1 MNWEKNILQDMKWN
15 GEITNKEQKQKLAL
29 EVAKKANDGDV
40 IGFGSGSTS
49 FLTVLKIAEKIK
61 EEYIRII
68 AIPTSYEIKM
78 LCNYLEIP
86 TVTILEKK
94 PDWSFDGVDEIDK
107 NNWMIKG
114 RGAAMFK
121 EKLNILNS
129 TKTYILAD
137 ESKFV
142 EKLCTSHPI
151 PVECYKEAC
160 NYVKSELIKLG
171 ANQVS
176 LRPAKGKDGPI
187 ITENGNFILDT
198 KFDVINKD
206 LEKNIKSISGV
217 LDSGLFIGYDIEII
231 K

>member
-1 MNWEKNILQDMKWN
+1 MINILVHGLGQNESSWN
-15 GEITNKEQKQKLAL
+15 KVKELLKENKIEVETPNLFNLAKNYQL
-29 EVAKKANDGDV
+29 NYEN
-40 IGFGSGSTS
+40 
-49 FLTVLKIAEKIK
+49 L
-61 EEYIRII
+61 YRIFVN
-68 AIPTSYEIKM
+68 Y
-78 LCNYLEIP
+78 CN
-86 TVTILEKK
+86 
-94 PDWSFDGVDEIDK
+94 S
-107 NNWMIKG
+107 
-114 RGAAMFK
+114 FK

>member
-1 MNWEKNILQDMKWN
+1 M
-15 GEITNKEQKQKLAL
+15 
-29 EVAKKANDGDV
+29 AKKKV
-40 IGFGSGSTS
+40 W
-49 FLTVLKIAEKIK
+49 V
-61 EEYIRII
+61 
-68 AIPTSYEIKM
+68 
-78 LCNYLEIP
+78 
-86 TVTILEKK
+86 
-94 PDWSFDGVDEIDK
+94 VDEIDK

-231 K
+231 KYECRSGRAADRRKCSGSDGRGFCL